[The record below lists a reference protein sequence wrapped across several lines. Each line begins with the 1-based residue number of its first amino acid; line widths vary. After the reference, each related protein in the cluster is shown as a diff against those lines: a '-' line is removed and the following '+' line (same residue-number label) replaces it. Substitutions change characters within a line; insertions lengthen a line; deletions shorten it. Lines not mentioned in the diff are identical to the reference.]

1 MNISLWLLILICF
14 ALLGF
19 LYYRVCQKTAVELLN
34 RLKNQKQKEVRK

>member
-1 MNISLWLLILICF
+1 MNIILLSSILICF
-14 ALLGF
+14 ALMGF